1 MYMSMPPQLE
11 ILNTSID
18 LRRQEENS
26 LRTHFQNALEIS
38 ADITAVNAIVSI
50 LRPDLAMTEPVPQ
63 RQLDTYPF
71 DHRRAGNFIPRLG
84 GFGDPRYTM
93 QEPWAGG
100 EPELTFVG
108 RLPVTK
114 LGYETYV
121 QLFARGAREQYPVF
135 AEEHNIDPEMALD
148 AFDNSLT
155 RYGAF
160 ARMAF
165 IAPELTQAIVRSCV
179 KQSEQPKDLEIYI
192 AYSLA
197 SLLVD
202 RNDPEVKGPD
212 DDQVLS
218 R

>member
-1 MYMSMPPQLE
+1 MSRPRQLE

-18 LRRQEENS
+18 LRRQEEDI

-38 ADITAVNAIVSI
+38 ADVTAVNTIVSTI
-50 LRPDLAMTEPVPQ
+50 RPDLAMTTPIPQ

-71 DHRRAGNFIPRLG
+71 NHRRAGNFIPRLG
-84 GFGDPRYTM
+84 GFGDLRYAL
-93 QEPWAGG
+93 QEPWPGG

-108 RLPVTK
+108 RRPVTK
-114 LGYETYV
+114 LGYET
-121 QLFARGAREQYPVF
+121 
-135 AEEHNIDPEMALD
+135 
-148 AFDNSLT
+148 
-155 RYGAF
+155 
-160 ARMAF
+160 
-165 IAPELTQAIVRSCV
+165 IVRLCV
-179 KQSEQPKDLEIYI
+179 KQSEQPRDLEIYI

-212 DDQVLS
+212 DDQVLA

>member
-1 MYMSMPPQLE
+1 MSRPRQLE

-18 LRRQEENS
+18 LRRQEEDI

-38 ADITAVNAIVSI
+38 ADVTAVNTIVSTI
-50 LRPDLAMTEPVPQ
+50 RPDLAMTTPIPQ

-71 DHRRAGNFIPRLG
+71 NHRRAGNFIPRLG
-84 GFGDPRYTM
+84 GFGDLRYAL
-93 QEPWAGG
+93 QEPWPGG

-108 RLPVTK
+108 RRPVTK

-121 QLFARGAREQYPVF
+121 QLFARGPREQYPAF
-135 AEEHNIDPEMALD
+135 AEEHGIDPEVALD

-165 IAPELTQAIVRSCV
+165 IAPELTQTIVRLCV
-179 KQSEQPKDLEIYI
+179 KQSEQPRDLEIYI

-212 DDQVLS
+212 DDQVLA